1 MVVME
6 ILLVLAGAVLVAIL
20 IAMVAILVVVLA
32 LVQAAQLVRIML
44 AVQG

>member
-6 ILLVLAGAVLVAIL
+6 ILLVLVGAALVAIL
-20 IAMVAILVVVLA
+20 IAMVVILVVVLA
-32 LVQAAQLVRIML
+32 LVQAAQLVQIML